1 MFVIKRNN
9 VLEKVSFDKIYNR
22 IDNLATVNG
31 FELSKNIN
39 TSMVCKKT
47 IEVMTDN
54 IKTETLDKLSAD
66 ICANLITSQSDYSY
80 LGARILISNLIKNLD
95 VKYNVKSFSD
105 VVNLINTIIPN
116 YLNDN
121 FISFVINNKNE
132 LNTIIN
138 NDYNY
143 LIDYFGFKT
152 LEFSYLIKDQNTKET
167 LELPQMLWLRVA
179 VAIHMPR
186 NDELITD
193 QCFKNIKNTY
203 KLIAEGKFIHAT
215 PTLFNA
221 GTNHEQLSSCFLLGS
236 SDSLEG
242 IFKTFTD
249 CGQISKWAGGIGVHI
264 SNIRTKGQLIKKTNG
279 SSGGIVP
286 LMKVLNEV
294 GRYVN
299 QGGKRKGSIAV
310 YLEPWHADVFEFLD
324 LRKNGGNEAEK
335 CRDLFLALWIPDL
348 FMKCVETNAK
358 WYLMSEDD
366 CPGLSDKYGD
376 EFETLYN
383 DYVSKGKY
391 VAEVDAD
398 KIWKKII
405 TSQMETGTPYILYKD
420 SINNKSNQKNI
431 GTIKSSNLC
440 VEICEYSN
448 NEEYSV
454 CNLASIAVN
463 KFYNK
468 ETCVIDYNELH
479 KVAQQVTYNLNRII
493 DFNFYPLP
501 ETKKSNLLNRPI
513 GVGIQGFADLLAIM
527 KLPYESIEA
536 INLSGLIMETIYHG
550 CLTMSNKLAELYGP
564 YARYKGSPLSQGI
577 FQFDMWN
584 ITPQSCL
591 WDWSSLRDSILK
603 HGVYNSLTTA
613 LMPTASTSQILGNN
627 ECFEPFTS
635 NIYSRLT
642 LAGNFIILNKHLQ
655 KDLEELNLWSSDM
668 KNKLMASYGSVQNIE
683 EIPQHIKN
691 IYKTVWEIKQK
702 SVIDHAIARGP
713 YVDQSQSMNLFFAEP
728 DYIKQTSALMYAWKK
743 GLKTGMYYLRSQ
755 SSSNAQQFTVEPV
768 NKTEECTLC
777 SA

>member
-1 MFVIKRNN
+1 M
-9 VLEKVSFDKIYNR
+9 
-22 IDNLATVNG
+22 
-31 FELSKNIN
+31 
-39 TSMVCKKT
+39 
-47 IEVMTDN
+47 
-54 IKTETLDKLSAD
+54 
-66 ICANLITSQSDYSY
+66 
-80 LGARILISNLIKNLD
+80 
-95 VKYNVKSFSD
+95 
-105 VVNLINTIIPN
+105 
-116 YLNDN
+116 
-121 FISFVINNKNE
+121 NNKDE
-132 LNTIIN
+132 LDTIIN

-152 LEFSYLIKDQNTKET
+152 LEYSYLIKDQNTKET
-167 LELPQMLWLRVA
+167 IELPQMLWLRVA

-186 NDELITD
+186 NNEQLSDN
-193 QCFKNIKNTY
+193 CFENIKNTY

-236 SDSLEG
+236 EDNIEG

-264 SNIRTKGQLIKKTNG
+264 SNIRSKGQLIKKTNG
-279 SSGGIVP
+279 ESGGIVP

-299 QGGKRKGSIAV
+299 QSGKRKGSIAV
-310 YLEPWHADVFEFLD
+310 YIEPWHADIFEFLD

-376 EFETLYN
+376 DFETLYN
-383 DYVSKGKY
+383 NYVEQGKY
-391 VAEVDAD
+391 VAEVDAE

-405 TSQMETGTPYILYKD
+405 ASQMETGTPYILYKD
-420 SINNKSNQKNI
+420 SVNKKSNQKNI

-468 ETCVIDYNELH
+468 ETCDYDYEELH

-527 KLPYESIEA
+527 RLPYESSEA

-550 CLTMSNKLAELYGP
+550 CLTMSNKLAKSYGT
-564 YARYKGSPLSQGI
+564 YARYEGSPLSQGI

-584 ITPQSCL
+584 ITPQSNRY
-591 WDWSSLRDSILK
+591 DWSSLRESILK
-603 HGVYNSLTTA
+603 YGVYNSLTTA

-655 KDLEELNLWSSDM
+655 KDLEELNLWSPEI
-668 KNKLMASYGSVQNIE
+668 KNKLMSSYGSVQNIE

-702 SVIDHAIARGP
+702 SVIDHAIARAP

-728 DYIKQTSALMYAWKK
+728 DYIRQTSALMYAWKK

-755 SSSNAQQFTVEPV
+755 SSSNAQQFTIDPV
-768 NKTEECTLC
+768 NKTEECTVC